1 MFTEY
6 SLWWLMP
13 IILISLTGSTIL
25 YFYTKKKTY
34 TKRQSIILFSLRS
47 LAFFLTFFLFIAP
60 TIKHKKD
67 IVQKPIVVIA
77 QDNSSSLLMTKDS
90 NFYKGEYLKKIENLA
105 KALDEDYEVKFIKFG
120 SGAKEIN
127 NDDIKKI
134 NYKDYATDISDA
146 LLRIQDKYSNL
157 NLSSIIL
164 CTDGI
169 INKGNNPLN
178 LIDDLQIPVFTVAM
192 GDTTI
197 KKDLAISEVRY
208 NRMAY
213 LKNKFPLEIVA
224 IAQKAKGSSSIVRV
238 KKDGKTLF
246 EEHFLIDNDNFS
258 KSFSTTLTAEKV
270 GLQRYTIELQT
281 IENEQTTANNIRDIF
296 VEVLDGRQKI
306 LLVGNSPHPDMS
318 AIKQSIETN
327 ENYEVKTILFNDFPA
342 SLKDYNIA
350 ILHQIPASNPQQLKA
365 IERLK
370 EANIPIL
377 YVIGS
382 QTNISY
388 FNSLSTGIVINNSKV
403 NPNSAT
409 AFANT
414 NFTLFSISKE
424 TETILNQFPPLLS
437 PFGTYNLSPVTQSL
451 VNQKIG
457 TVQTNYPLIAFTNN
471 PNQRSGAIVGEGF
484 WRWRLQNYLI
494 NKTHNQTDEIIH
506 KSIQYLASK
515 LDKSRFRIICDN
527 VFAENQPIIMDAEL
541 YNDSYE
547 LVNEPDVKIVI
558 TNPDGKKFPFTFSK
572 TINAYHLYVGTFP
585 SGKYDY
591 TATTIYGGKT
601 FVVNGVFHIST
612 QNLEAINIVADH
624 NLLFNISEKTSAQM
638 LYPNQIDKLQNLL
651 KKRKDIKPLIHQT
664 ITNDKLIDLWW
675 YLALIILIFASEW
688 FLRKYWGKI

>member
-6 SLWWLMP
+6 SLWWLIP
-13 IILISLTGSTIL
+13 IILISLIGSTML

-34 TKRQSIILFSLRS
+34 TKTQSIILFSLRFI
-47 LAFFLTFFLFIAP
+47 AFLFALFLFISP

-90 NFYKGEYLKKIENLA
+90 NFYKGEYLKKIKDLTKSLE
-105 KALDEDYEVKFIKFG
+105 EDYNVKVISFG
-120 SGAKEIN
+120 SKSKEIN
-127 NDDIKKI
+127 NDDIQKI
-134 NYKDYATDISDA
+134 NYNDYATDISDA

-178 LIDDLQIPVFTVAM
+178 LTENLQIPIFTVAM

-197 KKDLAISEVRY
+197 KKDLAISDVRY
-208 NRMAY
+208 NRIAY
-213 LKNKFPLEIVA
+213 LKNQFPLEIIA
-224 IAQKAKGSSSIVRV
+224 IAQKAKGSSSVVRV

-246 EEHFLIDNDNFS
+246 EGHFSIDNDNFT
-258 KSFSTTLTAEKV
+258 KSFSTILTADKV

-281 IENEQTTANNIRDIF
+281 IQNEQTTANNIRDIF

-327 ENYEVKTILFNDFPA
+327 ENYEVKTILFNEFPA
-342 SLKDYNIA
+342 SLKEYNIA
-350 ILHQIPASNPQQLKA
+350 ILHQIPASNPQHLKA

-388 FNSLSTGIVINNSKV
+388 FNSLSTGIIISNNRSSQ
-403 NPNSAT
+403 NSAA

-424 TETILNQFPPLLS
+424 TEAILNQFPPLLS

-451 VNQKIG
+451 VNQRIG

-471 PNQRSGAIVGEGF
+471 SNQRAGAIVGEGF

-515 LDKSRFRIICDN
+515 VDKSRFRIICDN
-527 VFAENQPIIMDAEL
+527 VFAENQPIMMDAEL

-558 TNPDGKKFPFTFSK
+558 TNPEGKKFPFTFSK

-585 SGKYDY
+585 SGKYSY
-591 TATTIYGGKT
+591 TATTEYGGKT
-601 FVVNGVFHIST
+601 FVVNGIFHIST
-612 QNLEAINIVADH
+612 QNLEAINVVANH
-624 NLLFNISEKTSAQM
+624 NLLFNISEQTSAQM
-638 LYPNQIDKLQNLL
+638 LYPNQINKLQDLL
-651 KKRKDIKPLIHQT
+651 KKRSDIKPLIHQT
-664 ITNDKLIDLWW
+664 ITNHKLIDLWW